1 MGAVRIFFF
10 IIFGII
16 TIPFLILVL
25 KLTSNAKKSSWAGE
39 VLEKGHN
46 TKEDDDSKR
55 IEHFYF
61 LKVKMEDGT
70 IRNIGLSKEMCDKF
84 KVGDKIKKDS
94 GELFPKKA

>member
-1 MGAVRIFFF
+1 MSFVRIFFL
-10 IIFGII
+10 ILFGII
-16 TIPFLILVL
+16 ILPFVFLLL
-25 KLTSNAKKSSWAGE
+25 KLVSNAKKSSWTGE

-61 LKVKMEDGT
+61 LKVKMSDGNM
-70 IRNIGLSKEMCDKF
+70 RNIGLSKEMCDKF

-94 GELFPKKA
+94 GELFPKKI